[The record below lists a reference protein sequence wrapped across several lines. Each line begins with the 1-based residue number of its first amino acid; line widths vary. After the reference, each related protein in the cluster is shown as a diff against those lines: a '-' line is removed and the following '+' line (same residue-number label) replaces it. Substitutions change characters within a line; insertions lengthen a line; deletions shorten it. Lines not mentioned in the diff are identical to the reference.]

1 MKQSLEREKEA
12 AAKRK
17 QKEEKEKREKREKGK
32 RERERGSRELVEKKR
47 AEELAR
53 SKPVVTKTTQSSPQS
68 LPPEPA
74 ASNVAAPGLG
84 GPRIRPNILSAKRKT
99 VDGK

>member
-1 MKQSLEREKEA
+1 MKQALEREKEA

-17 QKEEKEKREKREKGK
+17 QKEEKEKREKREKEK
-32 RERERGSRELVEKKR
+32 RERESRELVEKKR
-47 AEELAR
+47 AEEMAK
-53 SKPVVTKTTQSSPQS
+53 SKPVVTKMTQPLPQTP
-68 LPPEPA
+68 PPEPA
-74 ASNVAAPGLG
+74 VSNVAAPGLG